1 VQLNPWRTAIGVLAT
16 VLLLPSFASA
26 ATITVNS
33 VADTTANDGACTLRE
48 AIIAA
53 NMNTASGAAAGECA
67 AGAAGSDTINF
78 AIPGAG
84 VHTIQPTS
92 PPPAI
97 TEPVII
103 NGYSQSGAS
112 ANSLA
117 VGNNAVLLIEID
129 GTNAGDLGI
138 GGLIYIT
145 GGSSTVM
152 GLVVN
157 RAQGGNSGA
166 IRLVTGDNNTIQGN
180 FIGVDPTGT
189 IARGNGCQGI
199 GLDGS
204 SSNMI
209 GGLASADRN
218 LISASDGCGWG
229 LSMGNGSSDN
239 QILNNYIGTNAAGTS
254 SLGSP
259 GGIGIGSFGSGSLY
273 NIIGGTTA
281 SARNVISGN
290 DNGINIFD
298 SGTNGTLI
306 QGNFIGTDATGTLPI
321 PNSQN
326 GIRIANGAHDT
337 IVGGNVAGAGNLI
350 AFNARGIGITAV
362 STAPL
367 QNAILS
373 NSIHSNT
380 DLGIDL
386 GIDGVTPNDAGD
398 ADTGAN
404 TLQNFPVITS
414 VTPGAGITT
423 IQGTLNSTPGTSFFL
438 QFFSNTACD
447 TSGNGEG
454 QTFLGQATPSNVVT
468 DGTGNGSFTVTVPT
482 VVVPG
487 QAITATATDV
497 GPPNLT
503 QGVRRMAPRGEIVS
517 PGTTS
522 EFSACFVV
530 AGGPTPT
537 PTITVSPGGP
547 TFTPTSTPTPT
558 GSPTIT
564 ASLTPTFTPT
574 LTVTPGGPTFT
585 PTSTPTQTGT
595 PTTTPTPT
603 LTSTPTLTITPGGP
617 TLTPTSTPTQTITPA
632 GPTVTSTA
640 TPTTIPPTATAT
652 IIGGGGVPPLGSI
665 PTLSGGMLALL
676 ALGLAAAAMA
686 LIRRP

>member
-1 VQLNPWRTAIGVLAT
+1 MQVNPWRTAIGVFAT

-33 VADTTANDGACTLRE
+33 VADTTANDGTCTLRE

-84 VHTIQPTS
+84 VHIIQPAS

-112 ANSLA
+112 PNSLA
-117 VGNNAVLLIEID
+117 VGNNAALLIEID
-129 GTNAGDLGI
+129 GTNAGDLGT

-145 GGSSTVM
+145 AGSSTVM

-180 FIGVDPTGT
+180 FIGIDPTGT
-189 IARGNGCQGI
+189 IARGDGCQGI
-199 GLDGS
+199 GLDAS

-209 GGLASADRN
+209 GGLAAADRN
-218 LISASDGCGWG
+218 VVSGAGDGCGWG
-229 LSMGNGSSDN
+229 ISLSNGSSDN

-254 SLGSP
+254 ALGNA
-259 GGIGIGSFGSGSLY
+259 GGIGIGSFGAGSLY

-281 SARNVISGN
+281 AARNVISGN
-290 DNGINIFD
+290 DGGILVFD
-298 SGTNGTLI
+298 SATDGTLI
-306 QGNFIGTDATGTLPI
+306 QGNFIGTDANGTLPI
-321 PNSQN
+321 PNGN
-326 GIRIANGAHDT
+326 EGIRIGSGAHDT

-350 AFNARGIGITAV
+350 AFNGRGIGMSGQFGNPAE
-362 STAPL
+362 
-367 QNAILS
+367 NAILS

-380 DLGIDL
+380 NLGIDL
-386 GIDGVTPNDAGD
+386 NFDGVTPNDGGD
-398 ADTGAN
+398 ADTGPN
-404 TLQNFPVITS
+404 GLQNFPVITS

-454 QTFLGQATPSNVVT
+454 QTFLGQSTPSNVVT

-487 QAITATATDV
+487 QAITATATNV

-503 QGVRRMAPRGEIVS
+503 KGVRRMAPRGEIVS

-537 PTITVSPGGP
+537 PTITVTPGGP
-547 TFTPTSTPTPT
+547 TFTPTPTSTPT

-564 ASLTPTFTPT
+564 ASPTPTFTPT

-595 PTTTPTPT
+595 PTTTRTPT
-603 LTSTPTLTITPGGP
+603 VTPTPTLTITPGGP
-617 TLTPTSTPTQTITPA
+617 TLTPSSTSTPTGTPTMTA
-632 GPTVTSTA
+632 SPTRTA
-640 TPTTIPPTATAT
+640 TVAASATPT

-676 ALGLAAAAMA
+676 AVGLAAAAMV